1 MTKRL
6 ITLCIVGL
14 LAIILAAC
22 DVSARVD
29 SGTPT
34 PVPAAGITLASDADI
49 AMLNEAVANT
59 KGASAFHLESNVN
72 LTDVI
77 VRDVDQANNRSRY
90 TRCIGAN
97 LTCSQVTTILTDTY
111 TTTDGGQTFKKG
123 DKGSVGMDALNFVWN
138 NLTPEKLDM
147 ARGVLRVGIP
157 AHPDTFGGVTSR
169 HYTVASADLA
179 NVAPSLEIPGTDGT
193 FDIWI
198 TEGEDPVVLQ
208 VSFVGRAGFNP
219 FEDKDLIA
227 SARWSKINQPI
238 TIEPPPADRVTP

>member
-1 MTKRL
+1 MTRKL
-6 ITLCIVGL
+6 LTLCIGGL
-14 LAIILAAC
+14 LAIMLAAC
-22 DVSARVD
+22 DVSARLD

-34 PVPAAGITLASDADI
+34 PVPTGSVPLASDDDI
-49 AMLNEAVANT
+49 AMLKEAVANT
-59 KGASAFHLESNVN
+59 KGASTLHLESNVN

-97 LTCSQVTTILTDTY
+97 LACSQVTTILTETY
-111 TTTDGGQTFKKG
+111 TTTDGGQTYKRG
-123 DKGSVGMDALNFVWN
+123 DKGNVGMDALNFIWN
-138 NLTPEKLDM
+138 NLTPEKLDR

-157 AHPDTFGGVTSR
+157 AHPDTFGGRASR
-169 HYTVASADLA
+169 HYTVAAADLA
-179 NVAPSLEIPGTDGT
+179 NLASPLEIPGTDGT

-227 SARWSKINQPI
+227 SARWSKINEPI
-238 TIEPPPADRVTP
+238 TIEPPPADKVTP